1 MDRLQLDDV
10 DLAYQLHGRGE
21 RVVLVHASP
30 FASWYGPLVEQLK
43 GFSTLRYRR
52 HLRRAADGGYRP
64 LTVDEDAAICARLM
78 EHVGWPAAH
87 VVGHSYGALVALQLA
102 IDAPERVGSVVLLE
116 PAARGISSSAQIAA
130 ALGPVIAA
138 YRSGDA
144 PAAVDGFLRHVCGDG
159 YRAVLDR
166 AVPEAF
172 GEALAEADLF
182 FQAEMAA
189 VQAFSFGPDDAGRVA
204 QPVLNVLGAESVSRF
219 VEGSELVQSWF
230 PHAERFSV
238 PEASHLM
245 LVQNPAALAA
255 GLEDFFSRHPISD
268 SQPMRTPPELASLS
282 AHSARERRQNG
293 GMSATIGG

>member
-30 FASWYGPLVEQLK
+30 FVSWYGPLVEQLT

-219 VEGSELVQSWF
+219 VGAASSCSPGSLTPS
-230 PHAERFSV
+230 
-238 PEASHLM
+238 ASRCRRP
-245 LVQNPAALAA
+245 VTSCW
-255 GLEDFFSRHPISD
+255 SRTRRRWPRGW
-268 SQPMRTPPELASLS
+268 RTSS
-282 AHSARERRQNG
+282 RGTR
-293 GMSATIGG
+293 SATASRCGPHPNWRL